1 MAPVV
6 ALSVAQLGKPVAD
19 QFVAGRL
26 ALSVSA
32 GVAENADPTLP
43 LKVCPAAMMGAEYR
57 SPIVTLID
65 PVLTPPG
72 PVAVSSKL
80 KAPMA
85 EGVPVICPVVA
96 LIVAQL
102 GKAVPAQLVT
112 GRSMASVMAGVA
124 LNADPTLPVKV
135 CPAVIIGAE
144 YGASMMNE
152 TVVPPVPPS
161 PVAVR
166 EAVLLSR
173 LSGVPEMAPVS
184 GFRIR
189 PAGRGEV
196 AAHRYAGR

>member
-6 ALSVAQLGKPVAD
+6 ALSVAQLGSPAAI
-19 QFVAGRL
+19 QLVAGRL

-32 GVAENADPTLP
+32 GVDENATPILP
-43 LKVCPAAMMGAEYR
+43 DKVWLGVMSGEPAPM
-57 SPIVTLID
+57 VTLID
-65 PVLTPPG
+65 PVLTPPS
-72 PVAVSSKL
+72 PVAVSVKL
-80 KAPMA
+80 NVPIAD
-85 EGVPVICPVVA
+85 GVPVIWPVVA

-124 LNADPTLPVKV
+124 LNAVPTLPVKV

-161 PVAVR
+161 PVAVM